1 MKKIIAVVMLCLG
14 SMLFAGCSNI
24 PSMDKVTS
32 FFSKPEKVSLSAEE
46 IKNIKEKIKPETYEI
61 LKNKFQP
68 SDEMIGQYFVQID
81 QQSQPNTQEKE
92 KELQKKVEVEV
103 KQFELLNHE
112 KRTHIADAISG
123 LKVRLVEQPRDKFTD
138 KTDVDIVIENTA
150 SYFIKPEIYVKIKE
164 NVFGKT
170 VYLDKISYD
179 QINKSDSVS
188 KKISVYGDKLSFE
201 FCKVVPKELVSKG
214 ILFNDKVL

>member
-1 MKKIIAVVMLCLG
+1 MKKIVTILMVCLG
-14 SMLFAGCSNI
+14 SMVFAGCSNI
-24 PSMDKVTS
+24 PSMDKITS

-46 IKNIKEKIKPETYEI
+46 IKNIKEKIKPEIYEL

-92 KELQKKVEVEV
+92 KELLKKVETEV
-103 KQFELLNHE
+103 KQLELLNQE
-112 KRTHIADAISG
+112 KRFHIAEAIKG
-123 LKVRLVEQPRDKFTD
+123 LKVRLVEHPRDKFND
-138 KTDVDIVIENTA
+138 KTDVDIVIENTV
-150 SYFIKPEIYVKIKE
+150 SYYTKPDVYVKIKE

-170 VYLDKISYD
+170 VYLDKLSYD

-188 KKISVYGDKLSFE
+188 KKISVYGDKLSIE
-201 FCKVVPKELVSKG
+201 FCQIVPKELVSKG
-214 ILFNDKVL
+214 ILFNDKIL